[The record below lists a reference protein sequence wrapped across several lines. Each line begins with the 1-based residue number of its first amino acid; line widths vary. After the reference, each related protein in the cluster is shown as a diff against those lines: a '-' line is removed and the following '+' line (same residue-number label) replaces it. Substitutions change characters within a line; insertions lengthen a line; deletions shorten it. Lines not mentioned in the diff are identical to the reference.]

1 MARALQLNS
10 GVRWTTPSYQG
21 PVVNTTE
28 FQAMRQRLQQSDEE
42 LADFLGVSPGTVLAW
57 IEARRE
63 VPRRYAQ
70 QIEWLAAS
78 AEREAALRDSGL
90 PECHWMQAHVA
101 KPLADDQ
108 DAVLKH
114 VKAANDHVEGCPVC
128 RAREQFIEERF
139 GPMPPMPQSGWMR
152 VFAWIERIPP
162 WARPAAVGAAI
173 LGAIVSLRVA
183 FALPVLFSNPDKL
196 GEALLAVA
204 AAAGAGAAGGF
215 AYTLTRPSLRRL
227 GRIGDYLT
235 GIVCVFAYMGALA
248 LVAPLAF
255 GERLIKDRAGLIVF
269 VVVSAFFG
277 LVVGH
282 TWFRGQSANDAQ
294 A

>member
-1 MARALQLNS
+1 
-10 GVRWTTPSYQG
+10 
-21 PVVNTTE
+21 
-28 FQAMRQRLQQSDEE
+28 MRRRLQQSDQE
-42 LADFLGVSPGTVLAW
+42 LADLLGVSSDVVRAW
-57 IEARRE
+57 TEGRRE

-70 QIEWLAAS
+70 QIEWLAVG

-90 PECHWMQAHVA
+90 PRCGWMEAHLA
-101 KPLADDQ
+101 KPLAEDQ

-114 VKAANDHVEGCPVC
+114 VEAANDHAESCEVC
-128 RAREQFIEERF
+128 TARERFVEDRF

-152 VFAWIERIPP
+152 IFAWMERVPS

-173 LGAIVSLRVA
+173 LGIIVSLRVA
-183 FALPVLFSNPDKL
+183 FALPVLFSNPARL
-196 GEALLAVA
+196 GEALLAVT
-204 AAAGAGAAGGF
+204 AAAGAGAIGGF
-215 AYTLTRPSLRRL
+215 AYTLTRPTLRRL
-227 GRIGDYLT
+227 GRVGDYLT

-255 GERLIKDRAGLIVF
+255 GEPLIEDRAGVIIF

-277 LVVGH
+277 LIVGH
-282 TWFRGQSANDAQ
+282 TWFRGLSASDAE